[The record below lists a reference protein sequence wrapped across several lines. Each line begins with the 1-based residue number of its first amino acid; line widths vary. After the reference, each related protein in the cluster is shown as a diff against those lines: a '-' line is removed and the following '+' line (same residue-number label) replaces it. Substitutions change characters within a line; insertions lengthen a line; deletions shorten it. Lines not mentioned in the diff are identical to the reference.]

1 MDMSNLEAV
10 AQVNLKSSI
19 SVSVAKKTIDATK
32 AQGEAAVEMIKSAGQ
47 VGQGGVDAN
56 GHVDVQA

>member
-10 AQVNLKSSI
+10 SSVNLKSAI
-19 SVSVAKKTIDATK
+19 SVKVAQKAMDSTK
-32 AQGEAAVEMIKSAGQ
+32 AQGEAVVELIKSAGQ
-47 VGQGGVDAN
+47 VGQGGVDSS

>member
-10 AQVNLKSSI
+10 SNVNLKSAI
-19 SVSVAKKTIDATK
+19 SVKVAQKAMDSTK
-32 AQGEAAVEMIKSAGQ
+32 AQGEAVVELIKSAGQ
-47 VGQGGVDAN
+47 VGQGGVDSA